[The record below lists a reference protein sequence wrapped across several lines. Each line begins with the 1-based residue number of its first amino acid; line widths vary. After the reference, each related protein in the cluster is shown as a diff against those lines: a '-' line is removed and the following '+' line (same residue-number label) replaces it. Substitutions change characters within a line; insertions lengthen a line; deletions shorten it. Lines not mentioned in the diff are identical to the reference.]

1 MLSANRPGTTM
12 RATTILLIDA
22 AESSGSLLIANTA
35 MDEQFQIT
43 RKVDLPRG
51 LAALKESRFDVVLLS
66 LSLPDCR
73 AREST
78 AITLKAAG
86 NIPVIVLVNDGE
98 TIKALEALS
107 MGAYGYVVEDCRCHS
122 LIQMIRHAMVQTQNI
137 VEKDYARQGTPKN
150 EEELTTRLATKSHKL
165 RNALACIRQFGCIL
179 NDGLAGKLSDEQRD
193 YITIMLENASTIRKV
208 LDEVADET
216 AGSLG
221 DAPDNLG
228 HLSKVGE

>member
-1 MLSANRPGTTM
+1 M

-22 AESSGSLLIANTA
+22 AESPGSLLIANTA
-35 MDEQFQIT
+35 KDEQFQIT

-107 MGAYGYVVEDCRCHS
+107 MGAYGYVVEDCRCHP
-122 LIQMIRHAMVQTQNI
+122 LTQMIRHAMVQTQNI
-137 VEKDYARQGTPKN
+137 VDKDYARPRSPDN
-150 EEELTTRLATKSHKL
+150 EEQLTTLATKFHKL

-179 NDGLAGKLSDEQRD
+179 NDGLAGTLSDEQRD
-193 YITIMLENASTIRKV
+193 YITIMLENASKIRKV

-216 AGSLG
+216 AESLG
-221 DAPDNLG
+221 ETTDNLG
-228 HLSKVGE
+228 HLSKVGK

>member
-1 MLSANRPGTTM
+1 M

-22 AESSGSLLIANTA
+22 AESPGSLLIANTA

-86 NIPVIVLVNDGE
+86 NIPVIVLVNDG
-98 TIKALEALS
+98 
-107 MGAYGYVVEDCRCHS
+107 
-122 LIQMIRHAMVQTQNI
+122 
-137 VEKDYARQGTPKN
+137 
-150 EEELTTRLATKSHKL
+150 
-165 RNALACIRQFGCIL
+165 
-179 NDGLAGKLSDEQRD
+179 
-193 YITIMLENASTIRKV
+193 
-208 LDEVADET
+208 
-216 AGSLG
+216 
-221 DAPDNLG
+221 
-228 HLSKVGE
+228 